1 MAAHKLALKMRPAL
15 VDAIR
20 KGVPLWNAGDF
31 AGCTRVYRGVC
42 AQYAAADPRLAAAV
56 AQSLDAPVDA
66 SATSAGWLLRRAMDA
81 VLQPAA
87 VKKNTARPYGGAG
100 SSGGGYISSM
110 QRNCVSVMR
119 VAPVSTRPLRWHV
132 LNDVVMGGRSTS
144 RVAATTDGSLD
155 FRGAISLVGGGFAS
169 CRTLIEGASPLGIP
183 RSAKALKIVVTGDGQ
198 MYKLCLRRSDAFRE
212 PTWQAQFLT
221 VARTRTTA
229 VLELSRDFFGSIM
242 GRPAAVG
249 RTPDWTAMRGI
260 GLSLSLVDVH
270 GRPAARETFHDG
282 PFAITLHSIE
292 IV

>member
-1 MAAHKLALKMRPAL
+1 
-15 VDAIR
+15 V
-20 KGVPLWNAGDF
+20 
-31 AGCTRVYRGVC
+31 
-42 AQYAAADPRLAAAV
+42 
-56 AQSLDAPVDA
+56 
-66 SATSAGWLLRRAMDA
+66 LRRAMDA
-81 VLQPAA
+81 VLRSDDRAFNRHAMDAVLEPAA
-87 VKKNTARPYGGAG
+87 ARRPYGGAG
-100 SSGGGYISSM
+100 SSGGYISMM
-110 QRNCVSVMR
+110 QNNCVSVMSI
-119 VAPVSTRPLRWHV
+119 APVSARPLRWHV

-144 RVAATTDGSLD
+144 RVAATKDGSLV

-169 CRTLIEGASPLGIP
+169 CRTLIDGASPLGIT

-198 MYKLCLRRSDAFRE
+198 MYKLCLRRSDAFQE
-212 PTWQAQFLT
+212 PTWQAQFPT

-229 VLELSRDFFGSIM
+229 VLNLSRDFFGSIM

-292 IV
+292 MV